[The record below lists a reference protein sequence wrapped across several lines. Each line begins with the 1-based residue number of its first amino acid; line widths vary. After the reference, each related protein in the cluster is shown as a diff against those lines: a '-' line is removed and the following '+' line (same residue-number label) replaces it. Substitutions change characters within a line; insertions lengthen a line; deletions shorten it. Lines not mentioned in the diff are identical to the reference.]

1 MKNAFAALI
10 TSASL
15 LVATS
20 ALAAQSGWQL
30 VAAQGGQTVFFQ
42 PKSVSVTDEGLEVSM
57 LEDFRDTEFLGAP
70 VFPHKSRMST
80 YRVDCDTAQAG
91 LTAWTLYSANFGQGE
106 VVWSDKAEAVAMFRA
121 SSEPAVE
128 RLVQRVCAPFLARR

>member
-1 MKNAFAALI
+1 MKNALAALM

-15 LVATS
+15 LVANS

-30 VAAQGGQTVFFQ
+30 VAAQGVQTVFFQ
-42 PKSVSVTDEGLEVSM
+42 PKSVNLTDEGSEVSM
-57 LEDFRDTEFLGAP
+57 LEDFRDTEFLGVP
-70 VFPHKSRMST
+70 VFPHKSRMRT
-80 YRVDCDTAQAG
+80 YRADCDTAQAG

-106 VVWSDKAEAVAMFRA
+106 VVWSDKAETVAMFRA

-128 RLVQRVCAPFLARR
+128 RLVQRVCTPFLARR

>member
-42 PKSVSVTDEGLEVSM
+42 PKSVSVTAEGLEVSR
-57 LEDFRDTEFLGAP
+57 ENTGAP
-70 VFPHKSRMST
+70 VQPLSEAHDDV
-80 YRVDCDTAQAG
+80 RVGAHHLELELAG
-91 LTAWTLYSANFGQGE
+91 ARESLAIVLGLVRVE
-106 VVWSDKAEAVAMFRA
+106 VVDPEA
-121 SSEPAVE
+121 P
-128 RLVQRVCAPFLARR
+128 RLP